1 MSLLYEMF
9 ESPWKFQM
17 FVLFV
22 NFSQFYNIKPYTYL
36 TFFRRYSQDSTSL
49 YYTHEK
55 IYGTHGGPTPEL
67 PGWDNNDGDHA
78 IPVNLFSKHVSELH
92 MDQVSLPLFT

>member
-1 MSLLYEMF
+1 MSSTQML
-9 ESPWKFQM
+9 ESLWKFQT
-17 FVLFV
+17 FVLSIFHIFIIS
-22 NFSQFYNIKPYTYL
+22 NLIPILLFS
-36 TFFRRYSQDSTSL
+36 RRYSQDSTSL

-55 IYGTHGGPTPEL
+55 IYGTHGGPTPDL
-67 PGWDNNDGDHA
+67 PGWDNNDGEHA